1 MRKYTV
7 YKHTSP
13 SGKVYIGITC
23 RNPKYRWNKGKGYKE
38 KDQKVFYNAI
48 KKYGQEN
55 ISHDILFEGVSED
68 LAKELEKAY
77 IRYYKTLR
85 MSYNITDGGDGAL
98 GAGHTHT
105 GWKHT
110 KETKEKMSQARK
122 GLLAGSKN
130 PMYGKHETNPA
141 FGKFG
146 VNHPA
151 SKKVYQYTLEGDFIA
166 EYDCMT
172 DAVKT
177 LEKTQKEVI
186 HITACCNGKRLSALG
201 YIWKKYKVDKLDM
214 SNFYIV
220 ITNKGKQLRHINKTS
235 KTTK

>member
-23 RNPKYRWNKGKGYKE
+23 RKPKYRWNNGKGYKE
-38 KDQKVFYNAI
+38 KDQRLFYNAI
-48 KKYGQEN
+48 KKYGWEN
-55 ISHDILFEGVSED
+55 ISHDILFEGISED
-68 LAKELEKAY
+68 LAKELEKSY
-77 IRYYKTLR
+77 IRYYKTLH
-85 MSYNITDGGDGAL
+85 MSYNITDGGDGTL
-98 GAGHTHT
+98 GAGYTHT

-177 LEKTQKEVI
+177 LEKTQKEVT
-186 HITACCNGKRLSALG
+186 HITACCNGRHLSALG
-201 YIWKKYKVDKLDM
+201 YIWRKYKVDKLDM

-220 ITNKGKQLRHINKTS
+220 ITNKGKQLRQINKTS